1 MTDQEYR
8 YFGTM
13 VGIVD
18 GDTFDIDADLGF
30 STRRKERFRLLGS
43 KGGVN
48 TPEMNS
54 RDPAER
60 VAAIAAKAR
69 AAELVPI
76 GSQVLI
82 MTKMDKQDGFRRYL
96 AQIVILAGA
105 SAGANLGDTLLAE
118 GHAKIW
124 IG

>member
-1 MTDQEYR
+1 MVDQEYR

-13 VGIVD
+13 VAIVD

-30 STRRKERFRLLGS
+30 TTRHKERFRLLGS

-48 TPEMNS
+48 TPEINS

-60 VAAIAAKAR
+60 AAAVAAKAR
-69 AAELVPI
+69 AAELAPV

-82 MTKMDKQDGFRRYL
+82 MTKMDKRDGFRRYL
-96 AQIVILAGA
+96 AQIVTLAGA
-105 SAGANLGDTLLAE
+105 SAGVNLGDTLLAE
-118 GHAKIW
+118 GHATVW
-124 IG
+124 VD